1 MLEDGRNKKCPP
13 NREGILRLKNEVD
26 SSMYSLDH
34 ILQGSLLTGW
44 DLDQADNDPEVFTA
58 ALHTTKVSWN
68 NFTVYLGSEHMSLE
82 TGHAFL
88 S

>member
-1 MLEDGRNKKCPP
+1 MEQKGPP
-13 NREGILRLKNEVD
+13 NQEGILRLK
-26 SSMYSLDH
+26 
-34 ILQGSLLTGW
+34 ICGQLQCTHWITYYKAAYLTGGIW
-44 DLDQADNDPEVFTA
+44 IKQTMIQVSTA

>member
-1 MLEDGRNKKCPP
+1 MGDGRNKSAHQT
-13 NREGILRLKNEVD
+13 EGILRLKNEVD

-34 ILQGSLLTGW
+34 IKLQGSLLTGW
-44 DLDQADNDPEVFTA
+44 GIWIKQTMIPEVFTA

-82 TGHAFL
+82 TGHAF
-88 S
+88 